1 MEFINIGKIVNTHG
15 IKGELRI
22 LSDFRHKDKVFK
34 VGMKFYVGR
43 EKEEFIVNS
52 YRFHKIFDM
61 VTFKGFNNINDVL
74 YLKGRQVFIN
84 KEDLVLDDGEI
95 YIEDLIGYEVFI
107 GDKNIGKVTDII
119 FNPKANDVAT
129 NSPPVIEATP
139 HPTSTRTKVPTN
151 SQIYFLIVYSFL
163 S

>member
-34 VGMKFYVGR
+34 KGMKFYVGK

-61 VTFKGFNNINDVL
+61 VTFEGFTNINEVL
-74 YLKGRQVFIN
+74 YLKGRQVYIN
-84 KEDLVLDDGEI
+84 KEDLVLDDGEV
-95 YIEDLIGYEVFI
+95 YIEDLIGYDVII
-107 GDKNIGKVTDII
+107 GEKTLGKVTGVMY
-119 FNPKANDVAT
+119 NSKANDNLKVGDVLI
-129 NSPPVIEATP
+129 PYVKDLIIKIEDD
-139 HPTSTRTKVPTN
+139 K
-151 SQIYFLIVYSFL
+151 IYFKEIGGLL
-163 S
+163 

>member
-34 VGMKFYVGR
+34 VGMKFYVGK

-61 VTFKGFNNINDVL
+61 VTFKGFNNINEVL
-74 YLKGRQVFIN
+74 YLKGRQVYIN
-84 KEDLVLDDGEI
+84 KEDLVLDDGEV
-95 YIEDLIGYEVFI
+95 YIEDLIGYDVII
-107 GDKNIGKVTDII
+107 GEKVLGKVTGVMY
-119 FNPKANDVAT
+119 NSKANDNLKVGDVLI
-129 NSPPVIEATP
+129 PYVKDLIIKIEDN
-139 HPTSTRTKVPTN
+139 K
-151 SQIYFLIVYSFL
+151 IYFKEIGGLL
-163 S
+163 

>member
-34 VGMKFYVGR
+34 VGMKFYVGK
-43 EKEEFIVNS
+43 EKEEFIANS

-74 YLKGRQVFIN
+74 YLKGRQVYIN
-84 KEDLVLDDGEI
+84 KEDLVLDDGEV
-95 YIEDLIGYEVFI
+95 YIEDLIGYDVII
-107 GDKNIGKVTDII
+107 GEKVLGKVTGVMY
-119 FNPKANDVAT
+119 NSKANDNLKVGDVLI
-129 NSPPVIEATP
+129 PYVKDLIIKIEDN
-139 HPTSTRTKVPTN
+139 K
-151 SQIYFLIVYSFL
+151 IYFKEIGGLL
-163 S
+163 

>member
-34 VGMKFYVGR
+34 VGMKFYVGK
-43 EKEEFIVNS
+43 EKEEFTVNS

-74 YLKGRQVFIN
+74 YLKGRQVYIN
-84 KEDLVLDDGEI
+84 KEDLVLDDGEV
-95 YIEDLIGYEVFI
+95 YIEDLIGYDVII
-107 GDKNIGKVTDII
+107 GEKVLGKVTGVMY
-119 FNPKANDVAT
+119 NSKANDILKVGDILI
-129 NSPPVIEATP
+129 PYVKDLIIKIEGN
-139 HPTSTRTKVPTN
+139 K
-151 SQIYFLIVYSFL
+151 IYYKEIGGLL
-163 S
+163 W

>member
-34 VGMKFYVGR
+34 KGMKFYIGK

-61 VTFKGFNNINDVL
+61 VTFEGFTNINEVL
-74 YLKGRQVFIN
+74 YLKGRQVYIN
-84 KEDLVLDDGEI
+84 KEDLVLDDGEV
-95 YIEDLIGYEVFI
+95 YIEDLIGYDVII
-107 GDKNIGKVTDII
+107 GEKVLGKVTGVMY
-119 FNPKANDVAT
+119 NSKANDNLKVGDVLI
-129 NSPPVIEATP
+129 PYVKDLIIKIEDD
-139 HPTSTRTKVPTN
+139 K
-151 SQIYFLIVYSFL
+151 IYFQDIGGLL
-163 S
+163 

>member
-34 VGMKFYVGR
+34 KGMKLYVGK
-43 EKEEFIVNS
+43 EKEEFTINS

-74 YLKGRQVFIN
+74 YLKGRQVYIN
-84 KEDLVLDDGEI
+84 KEDLVLDDGEV
-95 YIEDLIGYEVFI
+95 YIEDLIGYDVII
-107 GDKNIGKVTDII
+107 GEKILGKVTGVMY
-119 FNPKANDVAT
+119 NSKANDNLKVGDVLI
-129 NSPPVIEATP
+129 PYVKELIIKIEDN
-139 HPTSTRTKVPTN
+139 K
-151 SQIYFLIVYSFL
+151 IYFQDIGGLL
-163 S
+163 

>member
-95 YIEDLIGYEVFI
+95 YIEDLIGYEVYI

-119 FNPKANDVAT
+119 FNPKANDVLKVGDILI
-129 NSPPVIEATP
+129 PYVKDLIIKIEDN
-139 HPTSTRTKVPTN
+139 K
-151 SQIYFLIVYSFL
+151 IYYTEIGGLV
-163 S
+163 

>member
-34 VGMKFYVGR
+34 KGMKFYVGK

-61 VTFKGFNNINDVL
+61 VTFEGFTNINEVL
-74 YLKGRQVFIN
+74 YLKGRQVYIN
-84 KEDLVLDDGEI
+84 KEDLVLDDGEV
-95 YIEDLIGYEVFI
+95 YIEDLIGYDVII
-107 GDKNIGKVTDII
+107 GEKTLGKVTGVMY
-119 FNPKANDVAT
+119 NSKANDILKVGDILI
-129 NSPPVIEATP
+129 PYVKDLIIKIEDN
-139 HPTSTRTKVPTN
+139 K
-151 SQIYFLIVYSFL
+151 IYYKEIGGLQ
-163 S
+163 

>member
-34 VGMKFYVGR
+34 VGMKFYVGK

-61 VTFKGFNNINDVL
+61 VTFKGFHNINDVL
-74 YLKGRQVFIN
+74 YLKGRQVYIN
-84 KEDLVLDDGEI
+84 KEDLVLDDGEV
-95 YIEDLIGYEVFI
+95 YIEDLIGYDVII
-107 GDKNIGKVTDII
+107 GEKVLGKVTGVMY
-119 FNPKANDVAT
+119 NSKANDNLKVGDVLI
-129 NSPPVIEATP
+129 PYVKDLIIKIEDN
-139 HPTSTRTKVPTN
+139 K
-151 SQIYFLIVYSFL
+151 IYFKEIGGLL
-163 S
+163 

>member
-34 VGMKFYVGR
+34 KGMKFYIGK

-61 VTFKGFNNINDVL
+61 VTFEGFTNINEVL
-74 YLKGRQVFIN
+74 YLKGRQVYIN
-84 KEDLVLDDGEI
+84 KEDLVLDDGEV
-95 YIEDLIGYEVFI
+95 YIEDLIGYDVII
-107 GDKNIGKVTDII
+107 GEKVLGKVTGVMY
-119 FNPKANDVAT
+119 NSKANDNLKVGDVLI
-129 NSPPVIEATP
+129 PYVKDLIIKIEDD
-139 HPTSTRTKVPTN
+139 K
-151 SQIYFLIVYSFL
+151 IYFHDIGGLL
-163 S
+163 

>member
-34 VGMKFYVGR
+34 IGMKFYVGK

-74 YLKGRQVFIN
+74 YLKGRQVYIN
-84 KEDLVLDDGEI
+84 KEDLVLDDGEV
-95 YIEDLIGYEVFI
+95 YIEDLIGYDVII
-107 GDKNIGKVTDII
+107 GEKVLGKVTGVMY
-119 FNPKANDVAT
+119 NSKANDNLKVGDVLI
-129 NSPPVIEATP
+129 PYVKDLIIKIEDN
-139 HPTSTRTKVPTN
+139 K
-151 SQIYFLIVYSFL
+151 IYFKEIGGLL
-163 S
+163 WK